1 MLNFVK
7 FHSGTSTQTL
17 RLTLT
22 CSVIQLSVDTYTQTK
37 CVLIMRS
44 RVIKNINECVNV
56 I

>member
-17 RLTLT
+17 RLT

-44 RVIKNINECVNV
+44 RVIKNMNECVNV